1 MSKNIYS
8 VGQSQGRKWEILN
21 VSGLSSSEVLK
32 PLVKDIPNKNTADIA
47 HTAAE
52 LAYSEGFAAGRESY
66 RKSLLRML
74 GAQDS
79 DGS

>member
-8 VGQSQGRKWEILN
+8 VSQSQGKKWEIRKI
-21 VSGLSSSEVLK
+21 SELSHSEVLK
-32 PLVKDIPNKNTADIA
+32 PLVGSIQNKNTADIA

-52 LAYSEGFAAGRESY
+52 LAYLEGFAAGKESY